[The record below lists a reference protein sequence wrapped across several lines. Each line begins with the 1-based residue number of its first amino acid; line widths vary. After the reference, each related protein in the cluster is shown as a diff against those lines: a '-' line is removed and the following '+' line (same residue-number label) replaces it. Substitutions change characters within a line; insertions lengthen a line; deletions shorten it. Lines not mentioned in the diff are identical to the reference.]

1 MRSPVH
7 SPKANSTL
15 MGKKEEEEEEKN
27 TIG

>member
-15 MGKKEEEEEEKN
+15 MGKKEEEEEKN